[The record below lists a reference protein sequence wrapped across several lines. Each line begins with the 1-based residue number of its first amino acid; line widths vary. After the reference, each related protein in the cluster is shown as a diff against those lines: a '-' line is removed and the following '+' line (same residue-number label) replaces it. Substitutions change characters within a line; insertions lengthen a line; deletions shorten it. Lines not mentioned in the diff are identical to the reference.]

1 MKRLLICFS
10 LIVCAALFFAAGC
23 AAGDAEGSF
32 KDVDYNY
39 EQNTLKAVPDADMKI
54 DGDLS
59 EEKWQGLHWVENHD
73 TASGVNFRFTMFFS
87 DTGLYFAAVSE
98 DWRVYYASEYAGTK
112 NSGFNVY
119 IARGD
124 DYDLQDRFYVTFDC
138 GNTPYT
144 HGMYSYASHVTTQ
157 GGEYNSGDCTGMTLE
172 AYVPWKEFG
181 YESAP
186 EKMRAVCSYVLVSGI
201 GSSATTRNIWPGYSN
216 GSNYAKYYEFDE
228 TGYTSEDAPDAV
240 LGDSKTNFAKSSD
253 WDLSR
258 SDENIYSSNKSGQTE
273 VGWGQ
278 GYIFFRDIYSDDYLI
293 SATFYPDRDESGSCG
308 VDATN
313 PKAGLLV
320 GYNKFCFSGLL
331 INMNSSYLKNGTL
344 SISSAFSQ
352 NGSTADTVVYTGSV
366 DNFDD
371 GVTLSCV
378 KSGTTFFYFL
388 GEGDGAE
395 LIYMEEIPLL
405 GGESEPGIQTQSCNV
420 TIKNAKG
427 TAYEDGSPELTEF
440 LNAADIYLISVEEPN
455 YGIVSAETY
464 AVKKGGDLELTVRP
478 STGYNKLVKFEISEN
493 GEDYDDFTDEIKRDL
508 DDGIYTYKNVTSN
521 LFIRAEFTKL
531 GNEEVGRLS
540 GSVTQGGAP
549 VSGAEIIAVGAADK
563 SMYYTASANASGK
576 YSMSLPKGEYVITV
590 RAAGCKTMT
599 AEGTVTVG
607 AEGATADVT
616 LTEAEIGGKVVVNGV
631 TLVSSA
637 GWDYS
642 RGGDLIVSDPSD
654 NGDEEAAWLNGLGAA
669 ENFKVTAVF
678 EYTGGSDA
686 DPSGGF
692 VIGDGKAVYAVYAL
706 GNDAGYGSGIRL
718 YEADTI
724 GNRYQKRDKTSEQ
737 IRFTGGK
744 VIMTFVKKGNVYSLY
759 GDMYEE
765 GMTEAKTLRGTL
777 EAGKTIT
784 CTTGSGEFVLPS
796 GEVAVGISFR
806 KGSSCTVQVLHYGK
820 NK

>member
-1 MKRLLICFS
+1 M
-10 LIVCAALFFAAGC
+10 
-23 AAGDAEGSF
+23 
-32 KDVDYNY
+32 
-39 EQNTLKAVPDADMKI
+39 
-54 DGDLS
+54 
-59 EEKWQGLHWVENHD
+59 
-73 TASGVNFRFTMFFS
+73 
-87 DTGLYFAAVSE
+87 
-98 DWRVYYASEYAGTK
+98 
-112 NSGFNVY
+112 
-119 IARGD
+119 
-124 DYDLQDRFYVTFDC
+124 
-138 GNTPYT
+138 
-144 HGMYSYASHVTTQ
+144 
-157 GGEYNSGDCTGMTLE
+157 
-172 AYVPWKEFG
+172 
-181 YESAP
+181 
-186 EKMRAVCSYVLVSGI
+186 
-201 GSSATTRNIWPGYSN
+201 
-216 GSNYAKYYEFDE
+216 
-228 TGYTSEDAPDAV
+228 
-240 LGDSKTNFAKSSD
+240 
-253 WDLSR
+253 
-258 SDENIYSSNKSGQTE
+258 
-273 VGWGQ
+273 
-278 GYIFFRDIYSDDYLI
+278 
-293 SATFYPDRDESGSCG
+293 
-308 VDATN
+308 
-313 PKAGLLV
+313 
-320 GYNKFCFSGLL
+320 
-331 INMNSSYLKNGTL
+331 
-344 SISSAFSQ
+344 
-352 NGSTADTVVYTGSV
+352 
-366 DNFDD
+366 
-371 GVTLSCV
+371 
-378 KSGTTFFYFL
+378 
-388 GEGDGAE
+388 
-395 LIYMEEIPLL
+395 
-405 GGESEPGIQTQSCNV
+405 
-420 TIKNAKG
+420 
-427 TAYEDGSPELTEF
+427 
-440 LNAADIYLISVEEPN
+440 EEPN

-607 AEGATADVT
+607 AEGATADVA

-724 GNRYQKRDKTSEQ
+724 GNRYQKRDKTSGQ

-796 GEVAVGISFR
+796 GEVAVGLSFR
-806 KGSSCTVQVLHYGK
+806 KGSSCTVQVLNYGK
-820 NK
+820 NI

>member
-1 MKRLLICFS
+1 MKKLLLCFS
-10 LIVCAALFFAAGC
+10 LLLCTAFFFAAGC
-23 AAGDAEGSF
+23 AAGDAKGSF
-32 KDVDYNY
+32 GDAGYNY
-39 EQNTLKAVPDADMKI
+39 EQNTLKAVPDAGMTI

-59 EEKWQGLHWVENHD
+59 EERWQDLRWLENHD
-73 TASGVNFRFTMFFS
+73 TASGVSFRFTMVFS

-144 HGMYSYASHVTTQ
+144 HGLYSYVSHVTTL
-157 GGEYNSGDCTGMTLE
+157 GGEYNSGECTGMVLE
-172 AYVPWKEFG
+172 AYVPWSEFG

-186 EKMRAVCSYVLVSGI
+186 ETMRAVCSYVLVSGI
-201 GSSATTRNIWPGYSN
+201 GTSATTRNIWPGYSN
-216 GSNYAKYYEFDE
+216 GSNWAKYYEFDE
-228 TGYTSEDAPDAV
+228 GGYTSVDAPDSV

-258 SDENIYSSNKSGQTE
+258 AEENVYTSNKSGQSE

-278 GYIFFRDIYSDDYLI
+278 GYIFFRDICSDDYLI
-293 SATFYPDRDESGSCG
+293 SATFYPNKNAAGVCG

-331 INMNSSYLKNGTL
+331 INMNASYLQNGTL

-352 NGSTADTVVYTGSV
+352 NGSTSNTVIYTGSV
-366 DNFDD
+366 SSFDD

-388 GEGDGAE
+388 GAGAEAE

-420 TIKNAKG
+420 TVKNAEG
-427 TAYEDGSPELTEF
+427 IAYEDGSPDLTQF
-440 LNAADIYLISVEEPN
+440 LNEADIFLVSVEEPD

-464 AVKKGGDLELTVRP
+464 AVKKGEDLALTVHP
-478 STGYNKLVKFEISEN
+478 STGYNKLEKFEISEN
-493 GEDYDDFTDEIKRDL
+493 GEDYEEITEEVKKNIV
-508 DDGIYTYKNVTSN
+508 DGIYIRKDVASN
-521 LFIRAEFTKL
+521 LFIRTEFVKL
-531 GNEEVGRLS
+531 GNEDVGRIS
-540 GSVTQGGAP
+540 GTVTQGEDP
-549 VSGAEIIAVGAADK
+549 VSGAEIVAVGTEDK
-563 SMYYTASANASGK
+563 SMYYTASSNSAGK
-576 YSMSLPKGEYVITV
+576 YSMSLPKGEYTVTV
-590 RAAGCKTMT
+590 RAAGCRTMT
-599 AEGTVTVG
+599 AEDTVTVSG
-607 AEGATADVT
+607 TAATVDVT
-616 LTEAEIGGKVVVNGV
+616 LEEAEIGGRVEVNGV
-631 TLVSSA
+631 TLVSSS

-669 ENFKVTAVF
+669 ENFEVTAVF

-692 VIGDGKAVYAVYAL
+692 VIGDGSFIYAVYAL

-718 YEADTI
+718 YEADAI
-724 GNRYQKRDKTSEQ
+724 GNRYQKRNTASEQ

-744 VIMTFVKKGNVYSLY
+744 VIVTFVKEGNVYSLY
-759 GDMYEE
+759 SDMYED
-765 GMTEAKTLRGTL
+765 GMTEAVTLRGTL
-777 EAGKTIT
+777 EAGKTIS
-784 CTTGSGEFVLPS
+784 CTTGSGEFVLPA
-796 GEVAVGISFR
+796 GEVAVGLSFR
-806 KGSSCTVQVLHYGK
+806 EGSSCTVQVLSYGR
-820 NK
+820 NG